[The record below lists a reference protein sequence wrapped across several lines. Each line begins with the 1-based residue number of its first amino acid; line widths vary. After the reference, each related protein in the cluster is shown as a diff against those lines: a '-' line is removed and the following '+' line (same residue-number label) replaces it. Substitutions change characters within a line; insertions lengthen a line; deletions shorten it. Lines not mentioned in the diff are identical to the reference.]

1 MKKIYLI
8 ESGEYSDRDWA
19 GWCSTEEEARR
30 VVAARNRRKG
40 YSVDEYRYV
49 ECECLDGTVEGDVNI
64 GWTCLFEFCRTDDG
78 WKRIRCGDMWI
89 ADRHAPRI
97 EEKAYVRGA
106 FPQVT
111 RAMVY
116 VWQRDDDVRMAE
128 KAALDALYEYV
139 AKKEGIGV

>member
-8 ESGEYSDRDWA
+8 ESGEYSDRDWD

-30 VVAARNRRKG
+30 VVAVRNRRNG

-49 ECECLDGTVEGDVNI
+49 ECECLDGTVEGDVHV
-64 GWTCLFEFCRTDDG
+64 GWTGLFEFCRTDDG
-78 WKRIRCGDMWI
+78 WKRSGYFNMWI

-97 EEKAYVRGA
+97 EETAHVRGP

-111 RAMVY
+111 RATVY
-116 VWQRDDDVRMAE
+116 VWQRDNDVRRAE
-128 KAALDALYEYV
+128 RAALDALYAYL
-139 AKKEGIGV
+139 AKREGVGV